1 MALKTN
7 VDIQGMVAA
16 QGAFQTAVDETGRT
30 RTQMESQIDSLIAS
44 WSGDAATVYFH
55 AMTEWLSEYQRVC
68 QALQRMLETL
78 ENNTNLYGNV
88 HSGTQSQASSVAHA
102 MATPALP
109 AFPI

>member
-7 VDIQGMVAA
+7 VDIEGMVAA

-30 RTQMESQIDSLIAS
+30 RTQMETQITSLIAS
-44 WSGDAATVYFH
+44 WSGDAATTYLG

-68 QALQRMLETL
+68 EALQRMLETL
-78 ENNTNLYGNV
+78 QNNTHLYGNV
-88 HSGTQSQASSVAHA
+88 HSGTQSQASAVART